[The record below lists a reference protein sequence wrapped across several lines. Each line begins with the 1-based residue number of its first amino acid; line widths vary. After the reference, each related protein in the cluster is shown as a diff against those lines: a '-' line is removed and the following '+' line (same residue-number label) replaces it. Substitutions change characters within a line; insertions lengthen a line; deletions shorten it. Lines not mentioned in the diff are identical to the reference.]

1 MRQAVSQSLRT
12 FAGSHARSASGA
24 WLARVLANQTFAW
37 YAPQQ
42 ANWGQTP
49 SGCGWRLALRSWRLG
64 SDPKCLLLPLNPRV
78 ASPLGQ
84 IHIPRKGQEVLVD
97 FERGDPDRPI
107 TIGQLNNST
116 NQLSWAL
123 PAIINMNVYGFS
135 RGAAAARYFVHLVKT
150 ERDTYA
156 PKWKGKN
163 VRVNFVGLFDTVSS
177 YGGNFSNDVSDLHLN
192 FDDGA
197 VQRVVHLVAGDEYR
211 ENFASTTIAS
221 AGDKGYE
228 LTMPGAHSDVGGGY
242 NADPEVR
249 DLYAVQEER
258 NPMTGKVIRT
268 SAGTRDFVYDQGWYS
283 AKNVIDGKGLKHS
296 RSVSLEYAKVA
307 HSVMVDKANDYFKA
321 SIFADPAAPSH
332 PLALKLHT
340 DIRAFAKDEKNR
352 VWSLNDKWGMDKAR
366 ATRNALFHL
375 SFRGEGLT
383 APHRPHLDANGRISR
398 QQFAG

>member
-1 MRQAVSQSLRT
+1 LKISR
-12 FAGSHARSASGA
+12 GS
-24 WLARVLANQTFAW
+24 
-37 YAPQQ
+37 
-42 ANWGQTP
+42 
-49 SGCGWRLALRSWRLG
+49 
-64 SDPKCLLLPLNPRV
+64 
-78 ASPLGQ
+78 
-84 IHIPRKGQEVLVD
+84 E
-97 FERGDPDRPI
+97 E
-107 TIGQLNNST
+107 
-116 NQLSWAL
+116 L

-135 RGAAAARYFVHLVKT
+135 RGSAAARYFVHLVKT

-192 FDDGA
+192 FEDGA

-242 NADPEVR
+242 NADPEVH
-249 DLYAVQEER
+249 DLYAAQEER

-283 AKNVIDGKGLKHS
+283 AQNGIDGKGFKHS

-332 PLALKLHT
+332 SLALKLHT